1 MKVRKENFSEWFT
14 EVIKEAKL
22 ADLRT
27 GIKGFIVNMPWAVW
41 IMKRMY
47 ALYEAELERR
57 GHQPAWFPAMIPEGL
72 FTKEK
77 KHVEGFTPEVFWVTG
92 SGDTMFKERLA
103 LRPTSETIMYHMYA
117 QWIRGRGDL
126 PLKIYQSCQVWRC
139 DTSATRPF
147 LRGREFH
154 WIEAHDVFATEE
166 EARQQVR
173 EDVEMTEKIMHQE
186 FGIPFIFFQRPE
198 WDKFPGAVHTY
209 AADTLNPDGKISQQ
223 PSTHLLGQNF
233 AKAFDIKFLDS
244 DGKEKYVWQTCYGP
258 AIWRIFASVV
268 AVHGDDKG
276 LVLPPKLA
284 PIQVI
289 IIPIYKKENE
299 REIKD
304 KCTSLKEKL
313 AAAGIRTEVDFSEN
327 TPGYKYNE
335 WELRGVPIR
344 IEIGDKELK
353 GPLTICRRDTGK
365 RQTVEEGKI
374 ANELASIFED
384 IRKNLIR
391 RADEYFAKQ
400 FHTADTVED
409 LEKTIKKGGFTRI
422 PFCSN
427 SSSGQKCAEELKG
440 RVAGN
445 IRGTVFDG
453 KEVPGEE
460 ETCIVCGKPATVY
473 VYIGRQ
479 Y

>member
-1 MKVRKENFSEWFT
+1 MDVKKENFSEWFT
-14 EVIKEAKL
+14 EVIKKAEL

-27 GIKGFIVNMPWAVW
+27 GMKGFIVNLPWAVQ

-47 ALYEAELERR
+47 ALYEEELERR
-57 GHQPAWFPAMIPEGL
+57 GHKPAWFPSLIPEEL

-92 SGDTMFKERLA
+92 AGSEMFKERYA
-103 LRPTSETIMYHMYA
+103 LRPTSETIIYHMYS
-117 QWIRGRGDL
+117 QWIRGRSDL

-147 LRGREFH
+147 LRGREFY
-154 WIEAHDVFATEE
+154 WIEAHDAFATEE
-166 EARQQVR
+166 EARAQVR
-173 EDVEMTEKIMHQE
+173 EDMEMTETIMHQE

-209 AADTLNPDGKISQQ
+209 AADTTNPDGKISQQ
-223 PSTHLLGQNF
+223 PSTHLLGENF
-233 AKAFDIKFLDS
+233 ARVFDIKFLDS

-258 AIWRIFASVV
+258 AIWRIFASVISI
-268 AVHGDDKG
+268 HGDDKG
-276 LVLPPKLA
+276 LVLPPKIA
-284 PIQVI
+284 PIQTI

-299 REIKD
+299 QQI
-304 KCTSLKEKL
+304 KEKCL
-313 AAAGIRTEVDFSEN
+313 HLKDMLRKAGIRADVDFSEN

-335 WELRGVPIR
+335 WELRGVPTR
-344 IEIGDKELK
+344 IEIGEKELK
-353 GPLTICRRDTGK
+353 GPTLTVCRRDTGK
-365 RQTVEEGKI
+365 RQNIEEVKSVS
-374 ANELASIFED
+374 ELMLLFED
-384 IRKNLIR
+384 IKKNLIK

-400 FHTADTVED
+400 FHTANSVEE
-409 LEKTIKKGGFTRI
+409 LEKTIKLGGFTRI

-427 SSSGQKCAEELKG
+427 GFDGQHCAEELKE
-440 RVAGN
+440 RVSGN
-445 IRGTVFDG
+445 IRGTIYG
-453 KEVPGEE
+453 SKEVPEDE
-460 ETCIVCGKPATVY
+460 NCIVCGKPAKVY